1 MMHVAAVAAL
11 FPDLQAVELD
21 AWIERRW
28 VEPEA
33 GPEGGLLFQEIDVA
47 RVRLIYDLRHDLA
60 VAEDT
65 VPLILSLIDQVYELR
80 CQLKAVSRAVDTLPE
95 ALREQVLTAL
105 DQAAGYH

>member
-1 MMHVAAVAAL
+1 MIHAEAVAAL
-11 FPDLQAVELD
+11 FPDLKAVELN

-33 GPEGGLLFQEIDVA
+33 GPGGSLLFQEIDVA

-80 CQLKAVSRAVDTLPE
+80 CQLKAVTRAVDTLPMPV
-95 ALREQVLTAL
+95 RDQVMAAL
-105 DQAAGYH
+105 DQAAGSA